1 MRGVANLWVKSRLIS
16 FDDVFPLEVAFPLI
30 IETIVAL
37 ALLFLSSPT
46 AHPSSKT
53 F

>member
-16 FDDVFPLEVAFPLI
+16 FDDVFPLEVA
-30 IETIVAL
+30 VAL